1 MKLKTDKY
9 SIEFPEYRM
18 PSAIHDNYYT
28 VKSRSADPASRRIPI
43 PSYYIRNCCIM
54 TDLKRREAKR
64 SLDRFLDQFFI

>member
-28 VKSRSADPASRRIPI
+28 VKSRSADPTARRISI
-43 PSYYIRNCCIM
+43 PSYYIRDCCVQTSI
-54 TDLKRREAKR
+54 KRREAKR
-64 SLDRFLDQFFI
+64 VLDRFLDQFFI